1 MDRED
6 HSSSGGMCSDADNV
20 DRDLPEQYLRR
31 VHGDPVLPHR
41 SDRNSQF
48 SLWAGLRAIVLEGDH
63 CRIRDLHDSA
73 CRELADRE
81 DCTPPL
87 SGR

>member
-6 HSSSGGMCSDADNV
+6 HSSPGGMCPDADNV

-31 VHGDPVLPHR
+31 GHGDPVVPLRP
-41 SDRNSQF
+41 DRDGQSA
-48 SLWAGLRAIVLEGDH
+48 LRAGLRTGVLEDDH
-63 CRIRDLHDSA
+63 CRIRDLSDPA
-73 CRELADRE
+73 YRQLADRE
-81 DCTPPL
+81 DRTAPL